1 MVFAGKDLFC
11 QNKANWF
18 QTKKPQVRYAF
29 LLDTAKS
36 KVAVAPQTVMYISQS
51 MLVQPSFYCNNLGFF
66 CKQEL
71 KLAKVTNFKFPIA
84 FRVGSLQ
91 YVDYLE
97 GKVNTGYFNR

>member
-1 MVFAGKDLFC
+1 MVFAGKYLFC

-18 QTKKPQVRYAF
+18 QTKKPQFRYAF
-29 LLDTAKS
+29 LLDTPKS
-36 KVAVAPQTVMYISQS
+36 KVAVAPKTVMYISKS
-51 MLVQPSFYCNNLGFF
+51 MLVQPSFYCNKFGFF

-97 GKVNTGYFNR
+97 GKVNTSYFNR